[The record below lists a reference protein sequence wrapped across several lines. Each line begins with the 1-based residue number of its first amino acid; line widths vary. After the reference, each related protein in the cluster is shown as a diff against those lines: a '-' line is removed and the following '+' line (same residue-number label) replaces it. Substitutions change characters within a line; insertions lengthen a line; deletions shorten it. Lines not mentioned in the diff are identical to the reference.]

1 MREIKELKQKFDIID
16 IDGDEELSYEE
27 FNIFL
32 INIFGD
38 IKDRD
43 AIKI

>member
-27 FNIFL
+27 FNFFL
-32 INIFGD
+32 INIIGD

-43 AIKI
+43 NIKI